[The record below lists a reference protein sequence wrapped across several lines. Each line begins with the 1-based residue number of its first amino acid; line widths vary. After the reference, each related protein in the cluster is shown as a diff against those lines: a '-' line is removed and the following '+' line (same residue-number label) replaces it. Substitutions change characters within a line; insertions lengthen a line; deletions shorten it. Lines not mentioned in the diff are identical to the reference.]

1 MHGMWIIAS
10 SDSGEDDEVSEQ
22 RGIYTDGALPRS
34 TEACPFHAAG
44 VTAAGGA
51 GTVRVKKPDKG
62 V

>member
-1 MHGMWIIAS
+1 MSIIEN
-10 SDSGEDDEVSEQ
+10 GEFTREDDEVSEQ

-51 GTVRVKKPDKG
+51 ETVRVKKPDKG

>member
-1 MHGMWIIAS
+1 MYVLTR
-10 SDSGEDDEVSEQ
+10 EDDEVSEQ

-51 GTVRVKKPDKG
+51 ETVRVKKPHKG